1 MVFLTAW
8 LGKHTNT
15 HCVCLQIPVTCCRS
29 PWSCWTPVYTTPTWR
44 TNPLFRNSQQWT
56 EESMMEETYRR
67 TCSGWVKFR
76 KSTAPCVI
84 YSPCVQALW
93 IQTEQHIW
101 WSMCVEIWMPCGVSG
116 EHLNNL
122 ESTGCPMTVAVIVM
136 IIIVTHDM
144 IIGTCSCCLWPCG
157 FASQASYWSYIPD
170 QCNISTLRST
180 TNGAKSLSR
189 NHKRRMS

>member
-8 LGKHTNT
+8 LWKRTNT

-44 TNPLFRNSQQWT
+44 TNPLFRNSQRWT
-56 EESMMEETYRR
+56 EESMTEETYRR

-76 KSTAPCVI
+76 KFTASCVI
-84 YSPCVQALW
+84 YSPCSNNKCS
-93 IQTEQHIW
+93 T
-101 WSMCVEIWMPCGVSG
+101 SDGSCVEIWMRCGVSG
-116 EHLNNL
+116 GHLNNL

-136 IIIVTHDM
+136 IMVVTHYM

-189 NHKRRMS
+189 NHKWGMS